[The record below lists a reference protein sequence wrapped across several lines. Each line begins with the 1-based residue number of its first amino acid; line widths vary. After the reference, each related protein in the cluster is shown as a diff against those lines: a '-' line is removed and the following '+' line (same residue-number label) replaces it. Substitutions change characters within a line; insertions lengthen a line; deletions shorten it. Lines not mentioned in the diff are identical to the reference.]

1 MPEIAASNELAQKAS
16 IELPRSS
23 VREPL
28 RGRLARLLDET
39 IFFSLLTLVVLIAI
53 PSGKE
58 VLWWDAVFECA
69 VFALVLMWIIHCF
82 LSGVWH
88 VGGKSLLAPLVA
100 LIIFACVQTLPLPSA
115 NTIEGI
121 ESVAGR
127 AVSAD
132 PYETR
137 LFVFRLFALTL
148 AGALLLRFT
157 SNRSRLRALIHV
169 VIGVGVAS
177 ALFGITRQAIQNG
190 EWKLTVYTH
199 YRVWVDLLHFRL
211 DEGYRQFGNRIHFA
225 FLMEM
230 TLGLA
235 LGLIAGGGVRRNR
248 LPVYLVAAAMV
259 WTALVFTTSRG
270 AILSMLSQLIFI
282 ALVVTGAQ
290 PSQEAWWPTNRSL
303 SWKWRI
309 SRSLIT
315 RAALVACLVVAVV
328 LSVIWVGGD
337 TLVTR
342 LESVPGELSV
352 ESTPERTGA
361 RRIEIW
367 RATWRLIR
375 ANTVAGVGFG
385 GYRAAIPEYR
395 DASGEWTPE
404 QAHNDYLELL
414 ASGGLIG
421 AAFGTW
427 FLVALIRLARERLR
441 TTDSYRRATCLGGL
455 AGLFGV
461 AVHSL
466 FDYGLHI
473 TINAFVFTV
482 LIAIAVVN
490 GRVENKHLS

>member
-1 MPEIAASNELAQKAS
+1 M
-16 IELPRSS
+16 
-23 VREPL
+23 REPL
-28 RGRLARLLDET
+28 QGGVARLLDKT
-39 IFFSLLTLVVLIAI
+39 IFFSLLTLIALIAI
-53 PSGKE
+53 PSGKG
-58 VLWWDAVFECA
+58 VLWWDAAFECA
-69 VFALVLMWIIHCF
+69 VFALGVMWIIQCF
-82 LSGVWH
+82 LSGVWD

-100 LIIFACVQTLPLPSA
+100 LIILAWVQTLPLSSA
-115 NTIEGI
+115 STIEGI

-148 AGALLLRFT
+148 AGALLLRYT
-157 SNRSRLRALIHV
+157 SNRSRLRALVHV

-177 ALFGITRQAIQNG
+177 ALFGITRQAIQNV
-190 EWKLTVYTH
+190 EWKLTLYSPR
-199 YRVWVDLLHFRL
+199 YRVWVDLLDLQL
-211 DEGYRQFGNRIHFA
+211 DQGYGQFGNRNHFA

-235 LGLIAGGGVRRNR
+235 LGLIASGGVRRNR

-259 WTALVFTTSRG
+259 WMALVFTTSRG
-270 AILSMLSQLIFI
+270 AILSMFSQLIFI
-282 ALVVTGAQ
+282 ALVVTGGR
-290 PSQEAWWPTNRSL
+290 PSQEASWPTNRGLSL
-303 SWKWRI
+303 KWGI

-315 RAALVACLVVAVV
+315 RAALVGCLVAAVV

-337 TLVTR
+337 TVVNR
-342 LESVPGELSV
+342 LKSVPGELSV
-352 ESTPERTGA
+352 EGTAERTGA
-361 RRIEIW
+361 SRIEIW
-367 RATWRLIR
+367 RATWQSIT
-375 ANTVAGVGFG
+375 ANPVAGVGFG
-385 GYRAAIPEYR
+385 GYWVAIPAYR

-421 AAFGTW
+421 AALGTW
-427 FLVALIRLARERLR
+427 FIVALFKLAWERLH
-441 TTDSYRRATCLGGL
+441 TTDSYRRATCLGAL

-490 GRVENKHLS
+490 GRVEKEAP